1 MADPNE
7 EQLSKLRLVLAVA
20 EKNGNQLFIDNI
32 KRDIEALERGD
43 ESPIIA
49 EYLTDE
55 ERSCAEV
62 HAESCCPCLLRG
74 LLLRSTA
81 PSRRPGPW
89 RRAIGSAQR
98 RLRQKMAFFWVRA
111 LAAAVETG
119 WLRRARG

>member
-32 KRDIEALERGD
+32 KRDIEALERGE

-55 ERSCAEV
+55 ER
-62 HAESCCPCLLRG
+62 
-74 LLLRSTA
+74 T
-81 PSRRPGPW
+81 
-89 RRAIGSAQR
+89 
-98 RLRQKMAFFWVRA
+98 
-111 LAAAVETG
+111 
-119 WLRRARG
+119 